1 MIMVK
6 LAFFDQTNLMP
17 ADDAQLKLYDWQR
30 LSKLKRCTF
39 SDAIKKK
46 RARDK
51 ETVLCESLDGL
62 KISKKKDEC
71 LTSAMKK
78 LCLSPVPVP
87 VPAAMCQAKTTSD
100 EFKSCVP
107 LDSQDIGNN
116 MKQED
121 HDQPTQDA
129 AFSCGNGEVLP
140 VPVPSSLKRS

>member
-1 MIMVK
+1 MVK
-6 LAFFDQTNLMP
+6 CPKDELPTSLVARGIEILLQHAVTQDVSIYDPIVKQPCNYSGSSISMVSHTFITNACFDQTNLMP

-87 VPAAMCQAKTTSD
+87 VPAAMCQA
-100 EFKSCVP
+100 
-107 LDSQDIGNN
+107 
-116 MKQED
+116 
-121 HDQPTQDA
+121 
-129 AFSCGNGEVLP
+129 
-140 VPVPSSLKRS
+140 